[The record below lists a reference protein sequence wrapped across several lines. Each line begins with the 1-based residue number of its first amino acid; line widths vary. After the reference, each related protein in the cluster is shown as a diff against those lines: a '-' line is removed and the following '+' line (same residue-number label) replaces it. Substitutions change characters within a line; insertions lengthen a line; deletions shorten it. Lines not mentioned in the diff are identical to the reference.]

1 MKDLKMKSRLEK
13 VKTYFSNL
21 KDKVK
26 DKSKSARNNLKKTV
40 QEKGRDISAI

>member
-1 MKDLKMKSRLEK
+1 MEDLKIKSRLEK

-26 DKSKSARNNLKKTV
+26 GKSKSGGDNLKKSV
-40 QEKGRDISAI
+40 REKGRDISAI